1 MAIDSLVNAPRE
13 TIPTSPAVPAPQEGP
28 RPSPTHKAERKTTSL
43 LVALDLA
50 LLVLLWI
57 AIGALR
63 DWPFGNT
70 AVAWPLLPVLAAGV
84 LITGALGGAYS
95 VRRLRRPRRRLEAA
109 ARQVLGGLI
118 PAFLL
123 GLLILP
129 FSLSIWGGLIPSG
142 FLFWLGYLLIRPLLS
157 RTALRWTGTDR
168 GPEERVLVVGAG
180 RAAVRAARSLVQ
192 DGGDDVYILGFADS
206 EFRRNVP
213 LGYLSWRLE
222 SLQEVPELA
231 SQVGANQVL
240 IVNQDGSGEDVVR
253 LTDSLIRKGIRL
265 RVVSNVF
272 HRLVES
278 VPLEQLDGL
287 PVMEVGATPL
297 RGGREVA
304 KRVFDLAG
312 ALLGSLAILP
322 VLLGIALAIR
332 LTSRGPVLYR
342 QTRLGRGGRPFTFY
356 KFRSMV
362 DTENESKHRAY
373 VHELITNGR
382 AAGNNGEAQPVYKF
396 VDENRLTPIGRLLR
410 RTSLDELPQLIN
422 VFRGEMSLVGPRPCV
437 PFEYELYKDW
447 QKGRLDVTPGMT
459 GLWQVTGRSLVT
471 FEDMVLMDLFYI
483 ANWSFLL
490 DLKLLVRTVPVVIW
504 GKGAL

>member
-1 MAIDSLVNAPRE
+1 MES
-13 TIPTSPAVPAPQEGP
+13 
-28 RPSPTHKAERKTTSL
+28 
-43 LVALDLA
+43 
-50 LLVLLWI
+50 
-57 AIGALR
+57 
-63 DWPFGNT
+63 
-70 AVAWPLLPVLAAGV
+70 
-84 LITGALGGAYS
+84 
-95 VRRLRRPRRRLEAA
+95 A

-118 PAFLL
+118 PAFLV
-123 GLLILP
+123 GLLVLP
-129 FSLSIWGGLIPSG
+129 FSLSVWGGLFPSG
-142 FLFWLGYLLIRPLLS
+142 FLFWLGYVLVRPLLS
-157 RTALRWTGTDR
+157 RTALRWTGTER
-168 GPEERVLVVGAG
+168 GPEERVLVVGSG

-192 DGGDDVYILGFADS
+192 DDGNDVHILGFADS
-206 EFRRNVP
+206 EFRRNIP
-213 LGYLSWRLE
+213 LGYPNWRVE

-231 SQVGANQVL
+231 SQMGASQVL
-240 IVNQDGSGEDVVR
+240 VVNQNGSGEEVLR
-253 LTDSLIRKGIRL
+253 LTDSLIRAGIRL

-278 VPLEQLDGL
+278 VPFEQLDGL

-297 RGGREVA
+297 RGAREVV

-312 ALLGSLAILP
+312 AAIGSLVILP
-322 VLLGIALAIR
+322 LLLGIALAIK
-332 LTSRGPVLYR
+332 LTSKGPVLYR
-342 QTRLGRGGRPFTFY
+342 QTRLGRGGQAFTFY

-362 DTENESKHRAY
+362 NGENETTHREY
-373 VHELITNGR
+373 VHELLTNGR
-382 AAGNNGEAQPVYKF
+382 AAGNNGEGQPVYKF
-396 VDENRLTPIGRLLR
+396 VDESRLTPLGWLLR

-437 PFEYELYKDW
+437 PFEYEMYKDW

-490 DLKLLVRTVPVVIW
+490 DLKLLLRTIPVVIW